1 MVYRDFKNLS
11 RRTVSDEILC
21 DKAFNQSEIWYQRGL
36 SSMVYKFLDKN
47 SSGRD
52 INNEIKPNQE
62 LVEILRKLNI
72 RKLEQRKVHS
82 SFIDNIW
89 GVVLADMQFISKFN
103 KEFFLFCVIDIYGKY
118 TLLFLKDKKVIKL
131 QILFK
136 MI

>member
-1 MVYRDFKNLS
+1 
-11 RRTVSDEILC
+11 
-21 DKAFNQSEIWYQRGL
+21 
-36 SSMVYKFLDKN
+36 MVYKFLDKN

-89 GVVLADMQFISKFN
+89 GVDLADMQFISKFN